1 MLDEMTE
8 KLLSF
13 LYSLNSTGS
22 FELIE
27 LKDIESNLKVKNI
40 TKSKIISSLNYLR
53 DKEYIKLRY
62 AEDDEICY
70 AILTNA
76 NIYLESLNQTKNI
89 EKRNNTKF
97 ILRLFLNFISAFLGA
112 FVAVMIVH
120 YFL

>member
-62 AEDDEICY
+62 AEVD
-70 AILTNA
+70 
-76 NIYLESLNQTKNI
+76 
-89 EKRNNTKF
+89 
-97 ILRLFLNFISAFLGA
+97 
-112 FVAVMIVH
+112 
-120 YFL
+120 